1 MTVSPSLFHAELA
14 VGPRSDDRRSTVTHR
29 LVRPDA
35 RPRRGPVRRV
45 RKLAPRSP
53 RADPA
58 GGRVMI
64 TG

>member
-1 MTVSPSLFHAELA
+1 MVSMTVSPSLFHAELA

-45 RKLAPRSP
+45 RTARAPFAP
-53 RADPA
+53 
-58 GGRVMI
+58 G
-64 TG
+64 

>member
-1 MTVSPSLFHAELA
+1 MAVSPSLFHAELA

-45 RKLAPRSP
+45 RTARAPFAP
-53 RADPA
+53 
-58 GGRVMI
+58 G
-64 TG
+64 